1 MEIPDFTPTDIV
13 TDELALLNRL
23 VPLHE
28 QRIIEIG
35 CGAAYLS
42 RKLLTAYPACT
53 VTGLEV
59 DEAQHA
65 KNLAAP
71 PVPGLTFIA
80 AGAQAIPFDD
90 AAFDLAIML
99 KSLHHVPLDGMDQ
112 GLAEARRVLKPGGH
126 LYVSEPVFT
135 GPMNEIVRLFN
146 DEQAVRHA
154 AYQAVQRAVAGGGW
168 REVAEH
174 HFLVPVRYADFE
186 DFERRMTDVTYADRR
201 FSPAMRERVRDRFE
215 ALKPPPG
222 EPFIRP
228 MRVNMLQKT

>member
-71 PVPGLTFIA
+71 PVPA
-80 AGAQAIPFDD
+80 A
-90 AAFDLAIML
+90 
-99 KSLHHVPLDGMDQ
+99 
-112 GLAEARRVLKPGGH
+112 
-126 LYVSEPVFT
+126 
-135 GPMNEIVRLFN
+135 
-146 DEQAVRHA
+146 
-154 AYQAVQRAVAGGGW
+154 
-168 REVAEH
+168 
-174 HFLVPVRYADFE
+174 
-186 DFERRMTDVTYADRR
+186 
-201 FSPAMRERVRDRFE
+201 
-215 ALKPPPG
+215 
-222 EPFIRP
+222 
-228 MRVNMLQKT
+228 